1 MCLVLALLVVPQNFA
16 FAQQPLSW
24 EQLDKQLKPRI
35 YHLNVGVKMRLKNG
49 KFVMHSDNT
58 RKSRYPVF
66 SAFDEDFGYRVAGWG
81 SSFPVKTSK
90 KTGNYFITSGHVLAT
105 GPATIVECERFFA
118 AMRLYAEQTASH
130 KDVESRYSQLQ
141 KIVNMPTVNKNMSLH
156 ELATYHYTSE
166 AIWDCYHTYLSIRAD
181 KGRIM
186 FKKYLSQAG
195 VAHEVGYFL
204 HAPGPAEKKPL
215 VAQIYKTHEVSGP
228 LDIAILSVKSDPI
241 LPIELETAE
250 PSEGQDVQVIGYPE
264 PSDQIDVDAKLYYAP
279 TFSSGRVSR
288 VTPRMLQIDA
298 PVAKGNSG
306 GPVINLRGRVVG
318 VASVRAVSPNGEELP
333 KFAGAVTARTIMN
346 FAPELFGSISS
357 SAEF

>member
-1 MCLVLALLVVPQNFA
+1 MKPRAKGHTSSNTATNTCSVATTPPRSAGVPPALAKILGKPEIRLFNPSHSERQQKKLLSTTILRTTIFLPMCLVLALLVVPQNFA

-241 LPIELETAE
+241 LPIEL
-250 PSEGQDVQVIGYPE
+250 
-264 PSDQIDVDAKLYYAP
+264 
-279 TFSSGRVSR
+279 
-288 VTPRMLQIDA
+288 
-298 PVAKGNSG
+298 
-306 GPVINLRGRVVG
+306 
-318 VASVRAVSPNGEELP
+318 
-333 KFAGAVTARTIMN
+333 
-346 FAPELFGSISS
+346 
-357 SAEF
+357 